1 MAVDETSEELSKD
14 SDIDIDKNLGNDLGN
29 DLGKN
34 LGKDTAQNHRQK
46 SALAWVGV
54 LLVIALGIYFQNPAY
69 ALLGALALRLIL
81 DVNPIKKSATIGKL
95 SLQTAIVLLGFSLG
109 IDSLMQMSSDYGL
122 IVAIF
127 VLGTL
132 GLGLLMGKLLRSN
145 EAETTLIASGTAICG
160 GTAIATLAPL
170 INAKPQQ
177 FAVATALVFLLN
189 IIALLTFP
197 YIGTQLGLSQEVFG
211 AWVALAIHDTSS
223 VIATATI
230 YGDEAAQVAAAVK
243 LGRTLWLIP
252 LAFAVSLIYGR
263 REAKIRV
270 PTFVLLFVGMAIV
283 SRFIPLEPVVVGYIG
298 LLSKTLLVIALAMI
312 GLEINRQTLS
322 QMSMRSI
329 GLGVGL
335 WIIVAPIALLLVMY
349 L

>member
-1 MAVDETSEELSKD
+1 MAVDETSKD
-14 SDIDIDKNLGNDLGN
+14 PDKKIDKKLH
-29 DLGKN
+29 KN
-34 LGKDTAQNHRQK
+34 TAQNHRQK
-46 SALAWVGV
+46 SVLVWLGV
-54 LLVIALGIYFQNPAY
+54 LLVIVLGIYFQNPAY
-69 ALLGALALRLIL
+69 ALLGALALRLTI
-81 DVNPIKKSATIGKL
+81 DVNPIKNSGTIGKL

-109 IDSLMQMSSDYGL
+109 IDSLMQMSSNYGV
-122 IVAIF
+122 IVAVF

-145 EAETTLIASGTAICG
+145 EVETTLLASGTAICG

-170 INAKPQQ
+170 INARPQQ

-223 VIATATI
+223 VIATASI

-252 LAFAVSLIYGR
+252 LAFAVSLIYRR

-270 PTFVLLFVGMAIV
+270 PTFVLLFVGMAVV
-283 SRFIPLEPVVVGYIG
+283 SRFIPLEPVVVGYIS
-298 LLSKTLLVIALAMI
+298 LMSKALLVIALAMI

-335 WIIVAPIALLLVMY
+335 WIIVAPLALALVLY

>member
-1 MAVDETSEELSKD
+1 MAVDETSNDLDENPNN
-14 SDIDIDKNLGNDLGN
+14 NLGN
-29 DLGKN
+29 N
-34 LGKDTAQNHRQK
+34 LGKDASNTTVKDTAPNQNQK
-46 SALAWVGV
+46 SALVWLGV

-81 DVNPIKKSATIGKL
+81 DVNPIKQSGTIGKL

-122 IVAIF
+122 IVAVF

-132 GLGLLMGKLLRSN
+132 GLGLLMGRLLRSDQV
-145 EAETTLIASGTAICG
+145 ETTLIASGTAICG
-160 GTAIATLAPL
+160 RTAIATLAPL

-223 VIATATI
+223 VMATATI

-283 SRFIPLEPVVVGYIG
+283 SRFVPLEPVVVGYIS

-335 WIIVAPIALLLVMY
+335 WIIVEPVALALVLY

>member
-1 MAVDETSEELSKD
+1 MAVDETSKD
-14 SDIDIDKNLGNDLGN
+14 PDKKIDKKLH
-29 DLGKN
+29 KN
-34 LGKDTAQNHRQK
+34 TAQNHRQK
-46 SALAWVGV
+46 SALVWLGV
-54 LLVIALGIYFQNPAY
+54 LLVIVLGIYFQNPAY
-69 ALLGALALRLIL
+69 ALLGALALRLTI
-81 DVNPIKKSATIGKL
+81 DVNPIKNSGTIGKL

-109 IDSLMQMSSDYGL
+109 IDSLMQMSSNYGV
-122 IVAIF
+122 IVAVF

-132 GLGLLMGKLLRSN
+132 GLGLLVGKLLRSN
-145 EAETTLIASGTAICG
+145 EVETTLLASGTAICG

-223 VIATATI
+223 VIATASI

-270 PTFVLLFVGMAIV
+270 PTFVLLFVGMAVV
-283 SRFIPLEPVVVGYIG
+283 SRFIPLEPVVVGYIS
-298 LLSKTLLVIALAMI
+298 LMSKALLVIALAMI

-335 WIIVAPIALLLVMY
+335 WIIVAPLALTLVLY

>member
-1 MAVDETSEELSKD
+1 MAVDETSKD
-14 SDIDIDKNLGNDLGN
+14 VDENPNNNLGN
-29 DLGKN
+29 N
-34 LGKDTAQNHRQK
+34 LGKDASDNTVKDPAQNQAQK
-46 SALAWVGV
+46 SALAWLGV

-69 ALLGALALRLIL
+69 ALLGALVLRLIL
-81 DVNPIKKSATIGKL
+81 DVNPIKQSGTIGKL

-122 IVAIF
+122 IVAVF

-132 GLGLLMGKLLRSN
+132 GLGLLMGRLLRSD
-145 EAETTLIASGTAICG
+145 EVETTLIASGTAICG

-223 VIATATI
+223 VMATATI

-283 SRFIPLEPVVVGYIG
+283 SRFVPLEPVVVGYIS

-335 WIIVAPIALLLVMY
+335 WIIVAPVALALVLY

>member
-1 MAVDETSEELSKD
+1 MAVDETSKD
-14 SDIDIDKNLGNDLGN
+14 VDENPNNNLGN
-29 DLGKN
+29 N
-34 LGKDTAQNHRQK
+34 LGKDASNNTVKDPAQNQAQK
-46 SALAWVGV
+46 SALAWLGV
-54 LLVIALGIYFQNPAY
+54 SLVLALGIYFQNPAY
-69 ALLGALALRLIL
+69 ALLGALVLRLIL
-81 DVNPIKKSATIGKL
+81 DVNPIKQSSTIGKL

-122 IVAIF
+122 IVAVF

-132 GLGLLMGKLLRSN
+132 GLGLLMGRLLRSD
-145 EAETTLIASGTAICG
+145 EVETTLIASGTAICG

-223 VIATATI
+223 VMATATI

-283 SRFIPLEPVVVGYIG
+283 SRFVPLEPVVVGYIS

-335 WIIVAPIALLLVMY
+335 WIIVAPVALALVLY

>member
-1 MAVDETSEELSKD
+1 MAVDETSKD
-14 SDIDIDKNLGNDLGN
+14 VDENPNN
-29 DLGKN
+29 N
-34 LGKDTAQNHRQK
+34 LGKDASDNTVKDPAQNQAQK
-46 SALAWVGV
+46 SALAWLGV
-54 LLVIALGIYFQNPAY
+54 SLVLALGIYFQNPAY
-69 ALLGALALRLIL
+69 ALLGALVLRLIL
-81 DVNPIKKSATIGKL
+81 DVNPIKQSGTIGKL

-122 IVAIF
+122 IVAVF
-127 VLGTL
+127 VLCTL
-132 GLGLLMGKLLRSN
+132 GLGLLMGRLLRSN
-145 EAETTLIASGTAICG
+145 EVETTLIASGTAICG

-223 VIATATI
+223 VMATATI

-283 SRFIPLEPVVVGYIG
+283 SRFVPLEPVVVGYIS

-335 WIIVAPIALLLVMY
+335 WIIVAPVALALVLY

>member
-1 MAVDETSEELSKD
+1 MTADEASQGEALTHPEKHPEKHPHPL
-14 SDIDIDKNLGNDLGN
+14 
-29 DLGKN
+29 
-34 LGKDTAQNHRQK
+34 K
-46 SALAWVGV
+46 SALVWLGV
-54 LLVIALGIYFQNPAY
+54 LLVIAVGIYFQNPAY
-69 ALLGALALRLIL
+69 ALLGALFLRLSL
-81 DVNPIKKSATIGKL
+81 DVNPIKKSGTIGKL

-109 IDSLMQMSSDYGL
+109 IDSLMQMSSDYGV
-122 IVAIF
+122 IVAVF

-132 GLGLLMGKLLRSN
+132 GLGLLIGKLLRSN
-145 EAETTLIASGTAICG
+145 EVETTLLASGTAICG
-160 GTAIATLAPL
+160 GTAIDTLAPL

-197 YIGTQLGLSQEVFG
+197 FIGTQLGLSQEVFG

-223 VIATATI
+223 VMATAAI
-230 YGDEAAQVAAAVK
+230 YGDEAVQVAAAVK

-270 PTFVLLFVGMAIV
+270 PTFVILFVGMAIA

-335 WIIVAPIALLLVMY
+335 WVIVAPIALALVLY

>member
-1 MAVDETSEELSKD
+1 MAVDEKSKD
-14 SDIDIDKNLGNDLGN
+14 ITKDIAKGTIKN
-29 DLGKN
+29 
-34 LGKDTAQNHRQK
+34 HPQK
-46 SALAWVGV
+46 SALAWAGV
-54 LLVIALGIYFQNPAY
+54 LLVIALGIYLQNPAY
-69 ALLGALALRLIL
+69 ALLGTLALRLTL
-81 DVNPIKKSATIGKL
+81 DVNPVKNSGTIGKL

-109 IDSLMQMSSDYGL
+109 IGSLLQVSSDYGL
-122 IVAIF
+122 IVAVF

-132 GLGLLMGKLLRSN
+132 GLGLLMGKLLSS
-145 EAETTLIASGTAICG
+145 ESVETTLIASGTAICG

-223 VIATATI
+223 VVATATI
-230 YGDEAAQVAAAVK
+230 YGEEAAQVATAVK

-263 REAKIRV
+263 REANIRV
-270 PTFVLLFVGMAIV
+270 PTFILLFVGMAIA
-283 SRFIPLEPVVVGYIG
+283 SRFITLEPVVVGYIG
-298 LLSKTLLVIALAMI
+298 LLSKALLVIALAMI
-312 GLEINRQTLS
+312 GLEINRQTLG
-322 QMSMRSI
+322 QMSVRSI

-335 WIIVAPIALLLVMY
+335 WIIVAPVSLALVIY

>member
-1 MAVDETSEELSKD
+1 
-14 SDIDIDKNLGNDLGN
+14 
-29 DLGKN
+29 
-34 LGKDTAQNHRQK
+34 
-46 SALAWVGV
+46 
-54 LLVIALGIYFQNPAY
+54 
-69 ALLGALALRLIL
+69 
-81 DVNPIKKSATIGKL
+81 
-95 SLQTAIVLLGFSLG
+95 
-109 IDSLMQMSSDYGL
+109 MQMSSNYGV
-122 IVAIF
+122 IVAVF

-145 EAETTLIASGTAICG
+145 EVETTLLASGTAICG

-189 IIALLTFP
+189 IVALLTFP
-197 YIGTQLGLSQEVFG
+197 FIGTLLGLSQEVFG

-223 VIATATI
+223 VIATAAI

-270 PTFVLLFVGMAIV
+270 PTFVLLFVGMAVI

-298 LLSKTLLVIALAMI
+298 LLSKALLVIALAMI

-335 WIIVAPIALLLVMY
+335 WIIVAPIALLLVLY
-349 L
+349 R